1 VLSGVALFVACGTS
15 NSDDK
20 NNDSTGGKSTSNTGG
35 KSTSNTGGKSTS
47 NTGGTFGTGGSAQQG
62 GKVQSGGASQS
73 GGKSSAGGTGGSGS
87 VAMGG
92 EGGLGGS
99 AGQGAQGGEGGE
111 AGTGGESGHGAG
123 PCVSMRLK
131 EEGKTVA
138 LPALVSLNF
147 QVTDCVGKPIADLA
161 CVDFIVEEDGED
173 ISQFEA
179 TAKTVTTNLAYNTET
194 MLLLDLSG
202 SVVSSGN
209 LDDVKAAAIAFVNS
223 VLGPVPADNHGN
235 IAVYSFDGDAAIH
248 EISPFSSDRTSLTN
262 AITGIACP
270 GPYCEDSTTNLYGAV
285 MRGIAALD
293 QRILTVS
300 PTRANIGGMFI
311 VFTDGTDRAQRQT
324 EAEALAAVMR
334 TPSSVITVGAGAE
347 IDKGVLG
354 KLGRDGYYE
363 AKSYKELSDAFVEVA
378 GQVRDSAASHY
389 TLYFC
394 SDRRNAADHS
404 LTIKV
409 KPAGAGELSTKFNS
423 AGFKGGCMLPMAAA
437 MCK

>member
-1 VLSGVALFVACGTS
+1 MTDSVAPPPVPPATS
-15 NSDDK
+15 AAIEQPPVRVTRN
-20 NNDSTGGKSTSNTGG
+20 NTGNEG
-35 KSTSNTGGKSTS
+35 YFVLVWRRFRRSI
-47 NTGGTFGTGGSAQQG
+47 
-62 GKVQSGGASQS
+62 
-73 GGKSSAGGTGGSGS
+73 
-87 VAMGG
+87 MGMV
-92 EGGLGGS
+92 GL
-99 AGQGAQGGEGGE
+99 
-111 AGTGGESGHGAG
+111 
-123 PCVSMRLK
+123 V
-131 EEGKTVA
+131 
-138 LPALVSLNF
+138 LV
-147 QVTDCVGKPIADLA
+147 
-161 CVDFIVEEDGED
+161 
-173 ISQFEA
+173 
-179 TAKTVTTNLAYNTET
+179 T
-194 MLLLDLSG
+194 MLLLMAIFADFFAPM
-202 SVVSSGN
+202 
-209 LDDVKAAAIAFVNS
+209 DPKAAAIAFVNS

-311 VFTDGTDRAQRQT
+311 IFTDGTDRAQRQT

-409 KPAGAGELSTKFNS
+409 KPAGAGELSTRFNS